1 MRYIDLCM
9 NFFQKMTKLKT
20 HSGSK
25 KRFSLTASG
34 KVKRSCAYKRH
45 NLRKRPQDM
54 KRAARNGVM
63 MNDSDAKLIIKRLP
77 YSL

>member
-9 NFFQKMTKLKT
+9 NFFQKMAKLKT

-25 KRFSLTASG
+25 KRFSLTASR
-34 KVKRSCAYKRH
+34 KVKRSYANKRH
-45 NLRKRPQDM
+45 NLRKRSQDM

-77 YSL
+77 YRL